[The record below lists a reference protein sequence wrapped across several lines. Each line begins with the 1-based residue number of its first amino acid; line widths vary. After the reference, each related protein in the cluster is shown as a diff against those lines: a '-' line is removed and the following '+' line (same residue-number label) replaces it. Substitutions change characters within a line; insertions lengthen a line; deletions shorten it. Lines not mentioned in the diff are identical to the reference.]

1 MLCEQWST
9 VRTAG
14 ALLLL
19 AGLLGFASTGAT
31 VAEAHQLR
39 LAASHQQLV
48 AAKASRARSA
58 TEPPSAEAAFAPG
71 GSTER
76 VSVDSAGNQANSFS
90 FGSAISGD
98 GRFVAFWSNADNLVV
113 GDTNGA
119 SDVFVHDRQ
128 TDVTERVS
136 VDSAGNQG
144 NSHSLEPAISADG
157 RFVAFR
163 SYANN
168 LVPGD
173 TNSTADVF
181 VHDRKTRVDKTGDA
195 DLAGQ

>member
-1 MLCEQWST
+1 
-9 VRTAG
+9 
-14 ALLLL
+14 
-19 AGLLGFASTGAT
+19 
-31 VAEAHQLR
+31 LR
-39 LAASHQQLV
+39 
-48 AAKASRARSA
+48 
-58 TEPPSAEAAFAPG
+58 P
-71 GSTER
+71 
-76 VSVDSAGNQANSFS
+76 
-90 FGSAISGD
+90 AISAD

-119 SDVFVHDRQ
+119 SDVFVHDRETGVTERISVDSAGNQ
-128 TDVTERVS
+128 GNNDSLEPAISADGRFVAFLSGADNLVSGDTNGNLDIFVHDRETDVTERVS
-136 VDSAGNQG
+136 VDSVGNQG
-144 NSHSLEPAISADG
+144 NNHSLEPAISADG